1 MPTPRA
7 ELVGRCVKEPRMGKD
22 KNGKPYIFVR
32 IACSD
37 SHKDQNDQWVTDRE
51 LFVNVQWFG
60 ADTTMRIPQ
69 VGDPVRTFGRM
80 YETVDEK
87 DGKEYRNIVCDAEFI
102 RSWEKKQSQQGWGD
116 QPQGQQQGGWGGMV
130 EQAQQNQ
137 QQGFANQPQAA
148 QSNDPWNAAPPAPPQ
163 GDEPPF

>member
-7 ELVGRCVKEPRMGKD
+7 ELIGPCVKEPRMGTD
-22 KNGKPYIFVR
+22 KHGKPYIFVR

-51 LFVNVQWFG
+51 MFINVQWFG
-60 ADTTMRIPQ
+60 ADTTMRVPQ
-69 VGDPVRTFGRM
+69 VGDPVRAFGRI

-87 DGKEYRNIVCDAEFI
+87 DGKEYRSIVCDAEYV
-102 RSWEKKQSQQGWGD
+102 RSWEKKQSQQGWGN
-116 QPQGQQQGGWGGMV
+116 QQ
-130 EQAQQNQ
+130 QAQQSQGSWGGIVEQSKQQSQ
-137 QQGFANQPQAA
+137 QQA
-148 QSNDPWNAAPPAPPQ
+148 QSNDPWNAPPL